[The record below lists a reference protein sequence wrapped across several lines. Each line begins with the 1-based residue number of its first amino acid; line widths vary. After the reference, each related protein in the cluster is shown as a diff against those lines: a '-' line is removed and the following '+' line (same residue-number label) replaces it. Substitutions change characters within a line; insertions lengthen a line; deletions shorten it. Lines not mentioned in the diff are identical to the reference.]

1 MPNNDEIIKREVAL
15 DLGDSYE
22 DDQELDQVC
31 TEVLKQESL
40 ENSSL
45 PLKKVKPQRLQSQQ
59 QPRGKL
65 NLMASEGHGR
75 PNTKH
80 I

>member
-1 MPNNDEIIKREVAL
+1 LIPINDEIIKREVAL

-31 TEVLKQESL
+31 TEALKEDDL
-40 ENSSL
+40 ENANL

-59 QPRGKL
+59 
-65 NLMASEGHGR
+65 
-75 PNTKH
+75 
-80 I
+80 

>member
-1 MPNNDEIIKREVAL
+1 MNDEIVKREVAL

-31 TEVLKQESL
+31 TEALKEDDL
-40 ENSSL
+40 ENANL

-59 QPRGKL
+59 
-65 NLMASEGHGR
+65 
-75 PNTKH
+75 
-80 I
+80 